1 VVIKTIFKMKNK
13 NKPESEMMGY
23 AYDPHLSEG
32 SAKVPLFQTSTF
44 VFKNAEEGK
53 SHFHI
58 AYGLREK
65 GKDESMSLAYSR
77 INNPNLEIA
86 EDRLKLWDKSD
97 GCALFQS
104 GMAAITTTILEL
116 TRPNTLILH
125 SSPLYGG
132 TDHFIEEVL
141 PKYNI
146 KSMYFNSMESIESI
160 INKKDEQFPDTEVSL
175 VYIESPANPTN
186 SVVDIHKSKKLANHF
201 STKKE
206 KVYLAIDNTFMGP
219 VFSQPIDHGAD
230 VVLYSATKY
239 IGGHSDLVAGAACG
253 SNEVISRIKTLRVFM
268 GNMASPFTSWLI
280 LRSLETLKI
289 RMEKSAENANKIAK
303 KLISH
308 KMVDKVHYLGLVTK
322 DSPEYDIIKK
332 QYSSPGGMISFDVK
346 GGEKEAFK
354 FLDNLKLVKLA
365 VSLGGTESLAC
376 HPYSMTHAD
385 VNIDTKIKM
394 GMGESLV
401 RLSIGIEDSDDLIN
415 DIISSLD
422 SI

>member
-1 VVIKTIFKMKNK
+1 MKNN

-53 SHFHI
+53 AHFHI

-65 GKDESMSLAYSR
+65 GENESMSLAYSR

-86 EDRLKLWDKSD
+86 EDRLKLWDKAD

-132 TDHFIEEVL
+132 TDHFIEHVL

-146 KSMYFNSMESIESI
+146 KSMYFDSFNSLDSI
-160 INKKDEQFPDTEVSL
+160 IEEKEKKYPGMDVSL

-186 SVVDIHKSKKLANHF
+186 SLVDIKKSKDLANHY
-201 STKKE
+201 TTTNNKTY
-206 KVYLAIDNTFMGP
+206 VAIDNTFMGP
-219 VFSQPIDHGAD
+219 VFSQPMDFGVD

-253 SNEVISRIKTLRVFM
+253 TDEVIGRLKTMRVFM
-268 GNMASPFTSWLI
+268 GNMASPFTCWLI

-289 RMEKSAENANKIAK
+289 RMEKSAENANKIAEMLDK
-303 KLISH
+303 HPKVS
-308 KMVDKVHYLGLVTK
+308 KVHFLGLIDK
-322 DSPEYDIIKK
+322 ESAEYKVYK
-332 QYSSPGGMISFDVK
+332 QQYSSNGGMISFDIE

-354 FLDNLKLVKLA
+354 FLDSLKLVKLA

-376 HPYSMTHAD
+376 HPFSMTHAD
-385 VNIDTKIKM
+385 VSLETKNMI
-394 GMGESLV
+394 GMKESLV

-415 DIISSLD
+415 DIKSSLEKV
-422 SI
+422 

>member
-1 VVIKTIFKMKNK
+1 MKKN

-53 SHFHI
+53 AHFHI
-58 AYGLREK
+58 AYGLRKK
-65 GKDESMSLAYSR
+65 GENESMSLAYSR

-86 EDRLKLWDKSD
+86 EDRLKLWDKAD

-132 TDHFIEEVL
+132 TDHFIEHVL

-146 KSMYFNSMESIESI
+146 KSMYFDSFNTLDSI
-160 INKKDEQFPDTEVSL
+160 IEEKEKKYPGMDVSL

-186 SVVDIHKSKKLANHF
+186 SLVDIKKSKDLANHY
-201 STKKE
+201 TTTNNKTY
-206 KVYLAIDNTFMGP
+206 VAIDNTFMGP
-219 VFSQPIDHGAD
+219 VFSQPMNFGVD

-253 SNEVISRIKTLRVFM
+253 TDEVIGRLKTMRVFM
-268 GNMASPFTSWLI
+268 GNMASPFTCWLI

-289 RMEKSAENANKIAK
+289 RMEKSAENANKIAEMLDK
-303 KLISH
+303 HPKVS
-308 KMVDKVHYLGLVTK
+308 KVHFLGLIDK
-322 DSPEYDIIKK
+322 ESAEYKVYK
-332 QYSSPGGMISFDVK
+332 QQYSSNGGMISFDIE

-354 FLDNLKLVKLA
+354 FLDSLKLVKLA

-376 HPYSMTHAD
+376 HPFSMTHAD
-385 VNIDTKIKM
+385 VSLETKNMI
-394 GMGESLV
+394 GMKESLV
-401 RLSIGIEDSDDLIN
+401 RLSIGIEDSNDLIN
-415 DIISSLD
+415 DIKSSLEKV
-422 SI
+422 

>member
-1 VVIKTIFKMKNK
+1 MNRK
-13 NKPESEMMGY
+13 NKPESEMMGS

-32 SAKVPLFQTSTF
+32 SAKVPIFQTSTF

-53 SHFHI
+53 AHFHI
-58 AYGLREK
+58 AYGLRK
-65 GKDESMSLAYSR
+65 KAKDESMSLAYSR
-77 INNPNLEIA
+77 INNPNAEIA
-86 EDRLKLWDKSD
+86 EDRLKLWDKAEA
-97 GCALFQS
+97 CALFQS
-104 GMAAITTTILEL
+104 GMAAITTTLLEL
-116 TRPNTLILH
+116 TRPDTLILH

-132 TDHFIEEVL
+132 TDHFIEHVL

-146 KSMYFNSMESIESI
+146 KSMYFDSFDSIDSI
-160 INKKDEQFPDTEVSL
+160 IEKKEKKFPGTEVSL

-186 SVVDIHKSKKLANHF
+186 SIVDIKKCRKIADYY
-201 STKKE
+201 SSKE

-219 VFSQPIDHGAD
+219 IFSQPIDFGAD

-253 SNEVISRIKTLRVFM
+253 SNEVISRLKTMRVFM

-289 RMEKSAENANKIAK
+289 RMEKSAENADKIAEVLNK
-303 KLISH
+303 H
-308 KMVDKVHYLGLVTK
+308 PKVSKVYFLGLIDK
-322 DSPEYDIIKK
+322 SSKEYKVYK
-332 QYSSPGGMISFDVK
+332 NQYSSNGGMISFDIN

-354 FLDNLKLVKLA
+354 FLDNLKLIKLA

-385 VNIDTKIKM
+385 VSIETKNKI
-394 GMGESLV
+394 GMGQSLV
-401 RLSIGIEDSDDLIN
+401 RLSIGIEDSDDLIY
-415 DIISSLD
+415 DINKALD
-422 SI
+422 SV

>member
-1 VVIKTIFKMKNK
+1 MKNK

-44 VFKNAEEGK
+44 IFKNAEEGK

-65 GKDESMSLAYSR
+65 GENESMSLAYSR

-86 EDRLKLWDKSD
+86 EDRLKLWDRSE

-146 KSMYFNSMESIESI
+146 KSMYFDSMKSLESI
-160 INKKDEQFPDTEVSL
+160 IKKKDEMFPDTDVSL

-186 SVVDIHKSKKLANHF
+186 TVVDINKSKELADHF
-201 STKKE
+201 SKGKE
-206 KVYLAIDNTFMGP
+206 KVYVAIDNTFMGP

-303 KLISH
+303 ELKSH
-308 KMVDKVHYLGLVTK
+308 KMVDKVHYLGLVTE
-322 DSPEYDIIKK
+322 DSPEYNIIKK
-332 QYSSPGGMISFDVK
+332 QYSSPGGMISFDIK
-346 GGEKEAFK
+346 GGEKEAFM

-385 VNIDTKIKM
+385 VNIDTKLKM

-401 RLSIGIEDSDDLIN
+401 RLSIGIEDSDDLVN
-415 DIISSLD
+415 DIINSLD
-422 SI
+422 TI

>member
-1 VVIKTIFKMKNK
+1 MKEKRNK
-13 NKPESEMMGY
+13 AESEMMGY

-44 VFKNAEEGK
+44 IFKNAEEGK
-53 SHFHI
+53 AHFHI
-58 AYGLREK
+58 AYGLRKK
-65 GKDESMSLAYSR
+65 GENESMSLAYSR

-86 EDRLKLWDKSD
+86 EDRLKLWDKAD

-132 TDHFIEEVL
+132 TDHFIEHVL

-146 KSMYFNSMESIESI
+146 KSMYFDSFNSIDSI
-160 INKKDEQFPDTEVSL
+160 INEKEKKFPGLDVSL

-186 SVVDIHKSKKLANHF
+186 SLVDIKKSKDLANYY
-201 STKKE
+201 SKNNNKA
-206 KVYLAIDNTFMGP
+206 YLAIDNTFMGP
-219 VFSQPIDHGAD
+219 VFSQPMDLGVD

-253 SNEVISRIKTLRVFM
+253 TDEVIGRLKTMRVFM
-268 GNMASPFTSWLI
+268 GNMASPFTCWLI

-289 RMEKSAENANKIAK
+289 RMEKSAENANKIAEILNNHSK
-303 KLISH
+303 VS
-308 KMVDKVHYLGLVTK
+308 KVHFLGLIKKNT
-322 DSPEYDIIKK
+322 PEYKIYKK
-332 QYSSPGGMISFDVK
+332 QYSSNGGMISFDIK
-346 GGEKEAFK
+346 GGEKEAFR

-376 HPYSMTHAD
+376 HPFSMTHAD
-385 VNIDTKIKM
+385 VSMDTKNMI
-394 GMGESLV
+394 GMKESLI

-415 DIISSLD
+415 DIKNSLEN
-422 SI
+422 I

>member
-1 VVIKTIFKMKNK
+1 MKKK

-146 KSMYFNSMESIESI
+146 KSMYFNSMESIETI
-160 INKKDEQFPDTEVSL
+160 INKKDKQFPDTEVSL

-186 SVVDIHKSKKLANHF
+186 SVVDINKSKELANHF

-303 KLISH
+303 TLVSH

-332 QYSSPGGMISFDVK
+332 QYNSPGGMISFDVK

>member
-1 VVIKTIFKMKNK
+1 MKKK

-146 KSMYFNSMESIESI
+146 KSMYFNSMESLDSI
-160 INKKDEQFPDTEVSL
+160 INKKNEQFPDTEVSL

-186 SVVDIHKSKKLANHF
+186 SVVDIHKSKELANHF

-219 VFSQPIDHGAD
+219 IFSQPIDHGAD
-230 VVLYSATKY
+230 IVLYSATKY

-253 SNEVISRIKTLRVFM
+253 SNKVISRIKTLRVFM

-303 KLISH
+303 KLVSH
-308 KMVDKVHYLGLVTK
+308 KMVDKVYYLGLVAK
-322 DSPEYDIIKK
+322 DSPDYDIIKK

-385 VNIDTKIKM
+385 VNVNTKIKM

>member
-1 VVIKTIFKMKNK
+1 MKKN

-53 SHFHI
+53 AHFHI
-58 AYGLREK
+58 AYGLRKK
-65 GKDESMSLAYSR
+65 GENESMSLAYSR

-86 EDRLKLWDKSD
+86 EDRLKLWDKAD

-132 TDHFIEEVL
+132 TDHFIEHVL

-146 KSMYFNSMESIESI
+146 KSMYFDSFNTLDSI
-160 INKKDEQFPDTEVSL
+160 IEEKEKKYPGMDVSL

-186 SVVDIHKSKKLANHF
+186 SLVDIKKSKDLANHY
-201 STKKE
+201 TTTNNKTY
-206 KVYLAIDNTFMGP
+206 VAIDNTFMGP
-219 VFSQPIDHGAD
+219 VFSQPMDFGVD

-253 SNEVISRIKTLRVFM
+253 TDEVIGRLKTMRVFM
-268 GNMASPFTSWLI
+268 GNMASPFTCWLI

-289 RMEKSAENANKIAK
+289 RMEKSAENANKIAEMLDK
-303 KLISH
+303 HPKVS
-308 KMVDKVHYLGLVTK
+308 KVHFLGLIDK
-322 DSPEYDIIKK
+322 ESAEYKVYK
-332 QYSSPGGMISFDVK
+332 QQYSSNGGMISFDIE

-376 HPYSMTHAD
+376 HPFSMTHAD
-385 VNIDTKIKM
+385 VSLETKNMI
-394 GMGESLV
+394 GMKESLV

-415 DIISSLD
+415 DIKNSLEKV
-422 SI
+422 

>member
-1 VVIKTIFKMKNK
+1 MNKK
-13 NKPESEMMGY
+13 NKPESEMMGGS
-23 AYDPHLSEG
+23 YDPHLSEG
-32 SAKVPLFQTSTF
+32 SAKVPIFQTSTF

-65 GKDESMSLAYSR
+65 NIGESMSLAYSR
-77 INNPNLEIA
+77 LNNPNLEIA
-86 EDRLKLWDKSD
+86 EDRLKLWDNAE

-116 TRPNTLILH
+116 SRPNTLILH
-125 SSPLYGG
+125 SAPLYGG
-132 TDHFIEEVL
+132 TDHFIEHVL

-146 KSMYFNSMESIESI
+146 KSMYFNSFDSIEEI
-160 INKKDEQFPDTEVSL
+160 IKQKEDKFPGLEVSL

-186 SVVDIHKSKKLANHF
+186 SIVDIKKSKEIANHY
-201 STKKE
+201 SSKE
-206 KVYLAIDNTFMGP
+206 NKVFLAIDNTFMGP

-239 IGGHSDLVAGAACG
+239 IGGHSDLVAGAASG
-253 SNEVISRIKTLRVFM
+253 SSEIIARLKGMRVFM
-268 GNMASPFTSWLI
+268 GNMATPFTSWLI
-280 LRSLETLKI
+280 TRSLETLKI
-289 RMEKSAENANKIAK
+289 RMEKSAENAKIIAETLNNHPK
-303 KLISH
+303 I
-308 KMVDKVHYLGLVTK
+308 DKVHYLSLIEK
-322 DSPEYDIIKK
+322 NSEEYKVYKK
-332 QYSSPGGMISFDVK
+332 QYSSSGGMISIDIK

-385 VNIDTKIKM
+385 VSIETKKKI
-394 GMGESLV
+394 GMKESLI
-401 RLSIGIEDSDDLIN
+401 RLSIGIEDPDDLIN
-415 DIISSLD
+415 EINNSLEEV
-422 SI
+422 

>member
-1 VVIKTIFKMKNK
+1 MNRK
-13 NKPESEMMGY
+13 NKPESEMMGS

-32 SAKVPLFQTSTF
+32 SAKVPIFQTSTF

-53 SHFHI
+53 AHFHI
-58 AYGLREK
+58 AYGLRK
-65 GKDESMSLAYSR
+65 KAKDESMSLAYSR
-77 INNPNLEIA
+77 INNPNAEIA
-86 EDRLKLWDKSD
+86 EDRLKLWDKAEA
-97 GCALFQS
+97 CALFQS
-104 GMAAITTTILEL
+104 GMAAITTTLLEL
-116 TRPNTLILH
+116 TRPDTLILH

-132 TDHFIEEVL
+132 TDHFIEHVL

-146 KSMYFNSMESIESI
+146 KSMYFDSFDSIDSI
-160 INKKDEQFPDTEVSL
+160 IEKKEKKFPGTEVSL

-186 SVVDIHKSKKLANHF
+186 SIVDIKKCRKIADYY
-201 STKKE
+201 SSKE

-219 VFSQPIDHGAD
+219 IFSQPIDFGAD

-253 SNEVISRIKTLRVFM
+253 SNEVISRLKTMRVFM

-289 RMEKSAENANKIAK
+289 RMEKSAENADKIAEVLNK
-303 KLISH
+303 H
-308 KMVDKVHYLGLVTK
+308 PKVSKVYFLGLIDK
-322 DSPEYDIIKK
+322 SSKEYKVYK
-332 QYSSPGGMISFDVK
+332 NQYRSNGGMISFDIN

-354 FLDNLKLVKLA
+354 FLDNLKLIKLA

-385 VNIDTKIKM
+385 VSIETKNKI
-394 GMGESLV
+394 GMGQSLV
-401 RLSIGIEDSDDLIN
+401 RLSIGIEDSDDLIY
-415 DIISSLD
+415 DINKALD
-422 SI
+422 SV

>member
-1 VVIKTIFKMKNK
+1 MSRK
-13 NKPESEMMGY
+13 NKPESEMMGS

-32 SAKVPLFQTSTF
+32 SAKVPIFQTSTF

-53 SHFHI
+53 AHFHI

-65 GKDESMSLAYSR
+65 AKDESMSLAYSR
-77 INNPNLEIA
+77 INNPNAEIA
-86 EDRLKLWDKSD
+86 EDRLKLWDKAEA
-97 GCALFQS
+97 CAIFQS
-104 GMAAITTTILEL
+104 GMAAITTTLLEL
-116 TRPNTLILH
+116 TRPNTVILH

-132 TDHFIEEVL
+132 TNHFIEQAL

-146 KSMYFNSMESIESI
+146 KSMYFDSFDSIDSI
-160 INKKDEQFPDTEVSL
+160 IEKKEKKFPGIEVSL

-186 SVVDIHKSKKLANHF
+186 SIVDIKKCREITDHY
-201 STKKE
+201 SSKE

-219 VFSQPIDHGAD
+219 IFSQPIDFGAD

-253 SNEVISRIKTLRVFM
+253 SKEVISRLKTMRVFM

-289 RMEKSAENANKIAK
+289 RMEKSAENANKIAEVLNK
-303 KLISH
+303 HPKVS
-308 KMVDKVHYLGLVTK
+308 KVHFLGLIDK
-322 DSPEYDIIKK
+322 LSKEYKVYKK
-332 QYSSPGGMISFDVK
+332 QYSSNGGMISFDIK

-354 FLDNLKLVKLA
+354 FLDSLKLVKLA

-385 VNIDTKIKM
+385 VSIETKNKIS
-394 GMGESLV
+394 MGESLV
-401 RLSIGIEDSDDLIN
+401 RLSIGIEDPDDLIY
-415 DIISSLD
+415 DINKALD
-422 SI
+422 SV

>member
-1 VVIKTIFKMKNK
+1 MKEKRNK
-13 NKPESEMMGY
+13 AESEMMGY

-53 SHFHI
+53 AHFHI
-58 AYGLREK
+58 AYGLRKK
-65 GKDESMSLAYSR
+65 GENESMSLAYSR

-86 EDRLKLWDKSD
+86 EDRLKLWDKAD

-132 TDHFIEEVL
+132 TDHFIEHVL

-146 KSMYFNSMESIESI
+146 KSMYFDSFNSIDTI
-160 INKKDEQFPDTEVSL
+160 INEKEKKFPGLDVSL

-186 SVVDIHKSKKLANHF
+186 SLVDIKKSKDLANYY
-201 STKKE
+201 SKNNNKA
-206 KVYLAIDNTFMGP
+206 YLAIDNTFMGP
-219 VFSQPIDHGAD
+219 VFSQPMDLGVD

-253 SNEVISRIKTLRVFM
+253 TDEVIGRLKSMRVFM
-268 GNMASPFTSWLI
+268 GNMASPFTCWLI

-289 RMEKSAENANKIAK
+289 RMEKSAENANKIAEILNNHSK
-303 KLISH
+303 VS
-308 KMVDKVHYLGLVTK
+308 KVHFLGLIKKNT
-322 DSPEYDIIKK
+322 PEYKIYKK
-332 QYSSPGGMISFDVK
+332 QYSSNGGMISFDIK
-346 GGEKEAFK
+346 GGEKEAFR

-376 HPYSMTHAD
+376 HPFSMTHAD
-385 VNIDTKIKM
+385 VSMDTKNMI
-394 GMGESLV
+394 GMKESLI

-415 DIISSLD
+415 DIKNSLENV
-422 SI
+422 

>member
-1 VVIKTIFKMKNK
+1 MSRK
-13 NKPESEMMGY
+13 NKPESEMMGS

-32 SAKVPLFQTSTF
+32 SAKVPIFQTSTF

-53 SHFHI
+53 AHFHI

-65 GKDESMSLAYSR
+65 AKDESMSLAYSR
-77 INNPNLEIA
+77 INNPNAEIA
-86 EDRLKLWDKSD
+86 EDRLKLWDKAEA
-97 GCALFQS
+97 CAIFQS
-104 GMAAITTTILEL
+104 GMAAITTTLLEL

-132 TDHFIEEVL
+132 TDHFIEQVL

-146 KSMYFNSMESIESI
+146 KSMYFDSFDSIDSI
-160 INKKDEQFPDTEVSL
+160 IEKKEKKFPGIEVSL

-186 SVVDIHKSKKLANHF
+186 SIVDIKKCREITDHY
-201 STKKE
+201 SSKE

-219 VFSQPIDHGAD
+219 IFSQPIDFGAD

-253 SNEVISRIKTLRVFM
+253 SKEVISRLKTMRVFM

-289 RMEKSAENANKIAK
+289 RMEKSAKNADEIAK
-303 KLISH
+303 ILNKHPKIS
-308 KMVDKVHYLGLVTK
+308 KVHFLGLIDK
-322 DSPEYDIIKK
+322 LSKEYKVYK
-332 QYSSPGGMISFDVK
+332 EQYSSNGGMISFDIK

-354 FLDNLKLVKLA
+354 FLDNLKLIKLA

-385 VNIDTKIKM
+385 VSIETKNKI

-401 RLSIGIEDSDDLIN
+401 RLSIGIEDPDDLIY
-415 DIISSLD
+415 DINKALD
-422 SI
+422 SV

>member
-1 VVIKTIFKMKNK
+1 
-13 NKPESEMMGY
+13 MMGS

-32 SAKVPLFQTSTF
+32 SAKVPIFQTSTF

-53 SHFHI
+53 AHFHI
-58 AYGLREK
+58 AYGLRK
-65 GKDESMSLAYSR
+65 KAKDESMSLAYSR
-77 INNPNLEIA
+77 INNPNAEIA
-86 EDRLKLWDKSD
+86 EDRLKLWDKAEA
-97 GCALFQS
+97 CAIFQS
-104 GMAAITTTILEL
+104 GMAAITTTLLEL
-116 TRPNTLILH
+116 TRPETLILH

-132 TDHFIEEVL
+132 TDHFIEHVL

-146 KSMYFNSMESIESI
+146 KSMYFDSFDSIDSI
-160 INKKDEQFPDTEVSL
+160 IEKKEKKFPGTEVSL

-186 SVVDIHKSKKLANHF
+186 SIVDIKKCRKIADYY
-201 STKKE
+201 SSKE

-219 VFSQPIDHGAD
+219 IFSQPIDFGAD

-253 SNEVISRIKTLRVFM
+253 SNEVISRLKTMRVFM

-289 RMEKSAENANKIAK
+289 RMEKSAENADKIAEVLK
-303 KLISH
+303 KH
-308 KMVDKVHYLGLVTK
+308 PKVSKVYFLGLIDK
-322 DSPEYDIIKK
+322 SSKEYKVYK
-332 QYSSPGGMISFDVK
+332 NQYSSNGGMISFDIN

-354 FLDNLKLVKLA
+354 FLDNLKLIKLA

-385 VNIDTKIKM
+385 VSIETKNKI

-401 RLSIGIEDSDDLIN
+401 RLSIGIEDSDDLIY
-415 DIISSLD
+415 DINKALD
-422 SI
+422 SV

>member
-1 VVIKTIFKMKNK
+1 MKNK

-44 VFKNAEEGK
+44 IFKNAEEGK

-65 GKDESMSLAYSR
+65 GENESMSLAYSR

-86 EDRLKLWDKSD
+86 EDRLKLWDRSE

-146 KSMYFNSMESIESI
+146 KSMYFDSMKSLESI
-160 INKKDEQFPDTEVSL
+160 IKKKDEKFPDTDVSL

-186 SVVDIHKSKKLANHF
+186 TVVDINKSKELADHF
-201 STKKE
+201 SKGKE
-206 KVYLAIDNTFMGP
+206 KVYVAIDNTFMGP

-239 IGGHSDLVAGAACG
+239 IGGHSDLVAGAASG

-303 KLISH
+303 ELKSH
-308 KMVDKVHYLGLVTK
+308 KMVDKVHYLGLVTE
-322 DSPEYDIIKK
+322 DSPEYNIIKK
-332 QYSSPGGMISFDVK
+332 QYSSPGGMISFDIK
-346 GGEKEAFK
+346 GGEKEAFM

-385 VNIDTKIKM
+385 VNIDTKLKM

-401 RLSIGIEDSDDLIN
+401 RLSIGIEDSDDLVN
-415 DIISSLD
+415 DIINSLD
-422 SI
+422 TI

>member
-1 VVIKTIFKMKNK
+1 MSRK
-13 NKPESEMMGY
+13 NKPESEMMGS

-32 SAKVPLFQTSTF
+32 SAKVPIFQTSTF

-53 SHFHI
+53 AHFHI
-58 AYGLREK
+58 AYGLRK
-65 GKDESMSLAYSR
+65 KAKDESMSLAYSR
-77 INNPNLEIA
+77 INNPNAEIA
-86 EDRLKLWDKSD
+86 EDRLKLWDKAEA
-97 GCALFQS
+97 CALFQS
-104 GMAAITTTILEL
+104 GMAAITTTLLEL
-116 TRPNTLILH
+116 TRPDTLILH

-132 TDHFIEEVL
+132 TDHFIEHVL

-146 KSMYFNSMESIESI
+146 KSMYFDSFDSIDSI
-160 INKKDEQFPDTEVSL
+160 IEKKEKKFPGTEVSL

-186 SVVDIHKSKKLANHF
+186 SIVDIKKCRKIADYY
-201 STKKE
+201 SSKE

-219 VFSQPIDHGAD
+219 IFSQPIDFGAD

-253 SNEVISRIKTLRVFM
+253 SNEVISRLKTMRVFM

-289 RMEKSAENANKIAK
+289 RMEKSAENADKIAEVLNK
-303 KLISH
+303 HPKVSKVYFLGII
-308 KMVDKVHYLGLVTK
+308 DKSSK
-322 DSPEYDIIKK
+322 EYKVYK
-332 QYSSPGGMISFDVK
+332 NQYSSNGGMISFDIN

-354 FLDNLKLVKLA
+354 FLDNLKLIKLA

-385 VNIDTKIKM
+385 VSIETKNKID
-394 GMGESLV
+394 MGESLV
-401 RLSIGIEDSDDLIN
+401 RLSIGIEDSDDLIY
-415 DIISSLD
+415 DINKALD
-422 SI
+422 SV

>member
-1 VVIKTIFKMKNK
+1 MSRK
-13 NKPESEMMGY
+13 NKPESEMMGS

-32 SAKVPLFQTSTF
+32 SAKVPIFQTSTF

-53 SHFHI
+53 AHFHI
-58 AYGLREK
+58 AYGLRK
-65 GKDESMSLAYSR
+65 KAKDESMSLAYSR
-77 INNPNLEIA
+77 INNPNAEIA
-86 EDRLKLWDKSD
+86 EDRLKLWDKAEA
-97 GCALFQS
+97 CALFQS
-104 GMAAITTTILEL
+104 GMAAITTTLLEL
-116 TRPNTLILH
+116 TRPDTLILH

-132 TDHFIEEVL
+132 TDHFIEQVL

-146 KSMYFNSMESIESI
+146 KSMYFDSFDSIDSI
-160 INKKDEQFPDTEVSL
+160 IEKKEQKFPGTEVSL

-186 SVVDIHKSKKLANHF
+186 SIVDIKKCKKIADHY
-201 STKKE
+201 SSKE

-219 VFSQPIDHGAD
+219 IFSQPIDFGAD

-253 SNEVISRIKTLRVFM
+253 SNEVISRLKTMRVFM

-289 RMEKSAENANKIAK
+289 RMEKSAENADKIAEVLK
-303 KLISH
+303 KH
-308 KMVDKVHYLGLVTK
+308 PKVSKVYFLGLIDK
-322 DSPEYDIIKK
+322 SSKEYKVYK
-332 QYSSPGGMISFDVK
+332 NQYSSNGGMISFDIK

-354 FLDNLKLVKLA
+354 FLDSLKLVKLA

-385 VNIDTKIKM
+385 VSIETKNKI

-401 RLSIGIEDSDDLIN
+401 RLSIGIEDPDDLIY
-415 DIISSLD
+415 DINKALD
-422 SI
+422 SV

>member
-1 VVIKTIFKMKNK
+1 MSRK
-13 NKPESEMMGY
+13 NKPESEMMGS

-32 SAKVPLFQTSTF
+32 SAKVPIFQTSTF

-53 SHFHI
+53 AHFHI

-65 GKDESMSLAYSR
+65 AKDESMSLAYSR
-77 INNPNLEIA
+77 INNPNAEIA
-86 EDRLKLWDKSD
+86 EDRLKLWDKAEA
-97 GCALFQS
+97 CAIFQS
-104 GMAAITTTILEL
+104 GMAAITTTLLEL

-132 TDHFIEEVL
+132 TDHFIEQVL

-146 KSMYFNSMESIESI
+146 KSMYFDSFDSIDSI
-160 INKKDEQFPDTEVSL
+160 IEKKEKKFPGIEVSL

-186 SVVDIHKSKKLANHF
+186 SIVDIKKCREITDHY
-201 STKKE
+201 SSKE

-219 VFSQPIDHGAD
+219 IFSQPIDFGAD

-253 SNEVISRIKTLRVFM
+253 SKEVISRLKTMRVFM

-289 RMEKSAENANKIAK
+289 RMEKSAKNADEIAK
-303 KLISH
+303 ILNKHPKIS
-308 KMVDKVHYLGLVTK
+308 KVHFLGLIDK
-322 DSPEYDIIKK
+322 LSKEYKVYK
-332 QYSSPGGMISFDVK
+332 EQYSSNGGMISFDIK

-354 FLDNLKLVKLA
+354 FLDSLKLVKLA

-385 VNIDTKIKM
+385 VSIKTKNKIS
-394 GMGESLV
+394 MGESLV
-401 RLSIGIEDSDDLIN
+401 RLSIGIEDPDDLIY
-415 DIISSLD
+415 DINKALD
-422 SI
+422 SV

>member
-1 VVIKTIFKMKNK
+1 MSRK
-13 NKPESEMMGY
+13 NKPESEMMGS

-32 SAKVPLFQTSTF
+32 SAKVPIFQTSTF

-53 SHFHI
+53 AHFHI

-65 GKDESMSLAYSR
+65 AKNESMSLAYSR
-77 INNPNLEIA
+77 INNPNAEIA
-86 EDRLKLWDKSD
+86 EDRLKLWDKAEA
-97 GCALFQS
+97 CALFQS
-104 GMAAITTTILEL
+104 GMAAITTTLLEL
-116 TRPNTLILH
+116 TRPDTLILH

-132 TDHFIEEVL
+132 TDHFIEQVL

-146 KSMYFNSMESIESI
+146 KSMYFDSFDSIDSI
-160 INKKDEQFPDTEVSL
+160 IEKKEQKFPRTEVSL

-186 SVVDIHKSKKLANHF
+186 SIVDIKKCKKIADHY
-201 STKKE
+201 SSKE

-219 VFSQPIDHGAD
+219 IFSQPIDFGAD

-253 SNEVISRIKTLRVFM
+253 SNEVISRLKTMRVFM

-289 RMEKSAENANKIAK
+289 RMEKSAKNADKIAK
-303 KLISH
+303 ILNKHPKIS
-308 KMVDKVHYLGLVTK
+308 KVHFLGLIDK
-322 DSPEYDIIKK
+322 LSKEYKVYK
-332 QYSSPGGMISFDVK
+332 EQYSSNGGMISFDIK

-354 FLDNLKLVKLA
+354 FLDSLKLVKLA

-385 VNIDTKIKM
+385 VSIETKNKIS
-394 GMGESLV
+394 MGESLV
-401 RLSIGIEDSDDLIN
+401 RLSIGIEDPDDLIY
-415 DIISSLD
+415 DINKALD
-422 SI
+422 SV

>member
-1 VVIKTIFKMKNK
+1 MSRK
-13 NKPESEMMGY
+13 NKPESEMMGS

-32 SAKVPLFQTSTF
+32 SAKVPIFQTSTF

-53 SHFHI
+53 AHFHI

-65 GKDESMSLAYSR
+65 AKDESMSLAYSR
-77 INNPNLEIA
+77 INNPNAEIA
-86 EDRLKLWDKSD
+86 EDRLKLWDKAEA
-97 GCALFQS
+97 CAIFQS
-104 GMAAITTTILEL
+104 GMAAITTTLLEL

-132 TDHFIEEVL
+132 TDHFIEQVL

-146 KSMYFNSMESIESI
+146 KSMYFDSFDSIDSI
-160 INKKDEQFPDTEVSL
+160 IEKKEKKFPGIEVSL

-186 SVVDIHKSKKLANHF
+186 SIVDIKKCREITDYY
-201 STKKE
+201 SSKE

-219 VFSQPIDHGAD
+219 IFSQPIDFGAD

-253 SNEVISRIKTLRVFM
+253 SKEVISRLKTMRVFM

-289 RMEKSAENANKIAK
+289 RMEKSAKNADEIAK
-303 KLISH
+303 ILNKHPKIS
-308 KMVDKVHYLGLVTK
+308 KVHFLGLIDK
-322 DSPEYDIIKK
+322 LSKEYKVYK
-332 QYSSPGGMISFDVK
+332 EQYSSNGGMISFDIK

-354 FLDNLKLVKLA
+354 FLDSLKLVKLA

-385 VNIDTKIKM
+385 VSIETKNKIS
-394 GMGESLV
+394 MGESLV
-401 RLSIGIEDSDDLIN
+401 RLSIGIEDPDDLIY
-415 DIISSLD
+415 DINKALD
-422 SI
+422 SV

>member
-1 VVIKTIFKMKNK
+1 MNRK
-13 NKPESEMMGY
+13 NKPESEMMGS

-32 SAKVPLFQTSTF
+32 SAKVPIFQTSTF

-53 SHFHI
+53 AHFHI
-58 AYGLREK
+58 AYGLRK
-65 GKDESMSLAYSR
+65 KAKDESMSLAYSR
-77 INNPNLEIA
+77 INNPNAEIA
-86 EDRLKLWDKSD
+86 EDRLNLWDKAEA
-97 GCALFQS
+97 CALFQS
-104 GMAAITTTILEL
+104 GMAAITTTLFEL
-116 TRPNTLILH
+116 TRPDTLILH

-132 TDHFIEEVL
+132 TDHFIEQVL

-146 KSMYFNSMESIESI
+146 KSMYFDSFDSIDSI
-160 INKKDEQFPDTEVSL
+160 IEKKEKKFPGIEVSL

-186 SVVDIHKSKKLANHF
+186 SIVDIKKCREIADHY
-201 STKKE
+201 SSKE
-206 KVYLAIDNTFMGP
+206 KVYLSIDNTFMGP
-219 VFSQPIDHGAD
+219 IFSQPIDFGAD

-253 SNEVISRIKTLRVFM
+253 SNEVISRLKTMRVFM

-289 RMEKSAENANKIAK
+289 RMEKSAENADKIAEVLK
-303 KLISH
+303 KHPKVS
-308 KMVDKVHYLGLVTK
+308 KVHFLGLIDK
-322 DSPEYDIIKK
+322 SSKEYKVYK
-332 QYSSPGGMISFDVK
+332 NQYSSNGGMISFDIK

-354 FLDNLKLVKLA
+354 FLDSLKLVKLA

-385 VNIDTKIKM
+385 VSIETKNKI

-401 RLSIGIEDSDDLIN
+401 RLSIGIEDPDDLIY
-415 DIISSLD
+415 DINKALD
-422 SI
+422 SV

>member
-1 VVIKTIFKMKNK
+1 MNKK
-13 NKPESEMMGY
+13 NKPESEMMGSS
-23 AYDPHLSEG
+23 YDPHLSEG
-32 SAKVPLFQTSTF
+32 SAKVPIFQTSTF

-65 GKDESMSLAYSR
+65 NIGESMSLAYSR

-86 EDRLKLWDKSD
+86 EDRLKLWDNAE

-116 TRPNTLILH
+116 TKPNTLILH
-125 SSPLYGG
+125 SAPLYGG
-132 TDHFIEEVL
+132 TDHFIEHVL

-146 KSMYFNSMESIESI
+146 KSMYFNSFDSIEEI
-160 INKKDEQFPDTEVSL
+160 IKQKEDKFPGLEVSL

-186 SVVDIHKSKKLANHF
+186 SIVDIKKSKEIANHY
-201 STKKE
+201 SSKE
-206 KVYLAIDNTFMGP
+206 NKVFLAIDNTFMGP
-219 VFSQPIDHGAD
+219 VFSQPINHGAD

-239 IGGHSDLVAGAACG
+239 IGGHSDLVAGAASG
-253 SNEVISRIKTLRVFM
+253 SSEIIARLKGMRVFM
-268 GNMASPFTSWLI
+268 GNMATPFTSWLI
-280 LRSLETLKI
+280 TRSLETLKI
-289 RMEKSAENANKIAK
+289 RMEKSAENAKIIAETLNNHPK
-303 KLISH
+303 I
-308 KMVDKVHYLGLVTK
+308 DKVHYLSLIEK
-322 DSPEYDIIKK
+322 DTEEYKVYKK
-332 QYSSPGGMISFDVK
+332 QYSSSGGMISIDIK

-385 VNIDTKIKM
+385 VSIETKKKI
-394 GMGESLV
+394 GMKESLI
-401 RLSIGIEDSDDLIN
+401 RLSIGIEDPDDLIN
-415 DIISSLD
+415 DINNSLEEV
-422 SI
+422 

>member
-1 VVIKTIFKMKNK
+1 MSRK
-13 NKPESEMMGY
+13 NKPESEMMGS

-32 SAKVPLFQTSTF
+32 SAKVPIFQTSTF

-53 SHFHI
+53 AHFHI

-65 GKDESMSLAYSR
+65 AKDESMSLAYSR
-77 INNPNLEIA
+77 INNPNAEIA
-86 EDRLKLWDKSD
+86 EDRLKLWDKAEA
-97 GCALFQS
+97 CAIFQS
-104 GMAAITTTILEL
+104 GMAAITTTLLEL

-132 TDHFIEEVL
+132 TDHFIEQAL

-146 KSMYFNSMESIESI
+146 KSMYFDSFDSIDSI
-160 INKKDEQFPDTEVSL
+160 IEKKEKKFPGIEVSL

-186 SVVDIHKSKKLANHF
+186 SIVDIKKCREITDHY
-201 STKKE
+201 SSKE

-219 VFSQPIDHGAD
+219 IFSQPIDFGAD

-253 SNEVISRIKTLRVFM
+253 SKEVISRLKTMRVFM

-289 RMEKSAENANKIAK
+289 RMEKSAKNADKIAK
-303 KLISH
+303 VLNKHPKVS
-308 KMVDKVHYLGLVTK
+308 KVHFLGLIDK
-322 DSPEYDIIKK
+322 LSKEYKVYKK
-332 QYSSPGGMISFDVK
+332 QYSSNGGMISFDIK

-354 FLDNLKLVKLA
+354 FLDSLKLVKLA

-376 HPYSMTHAD
+376 HPYSTTHAD
-385 VNIDTKIKM
+385 VSIETKNKID
-394 GMGESLV
+394 MGESLV
-401 RLSIGIEDSDDLIN
+401 RLSIGIEDPNDLIY
-415 DIISSLD
+415 DINKALD
-422 SI
+422 SV